1 MDIQLILGPNGSGKS
16 LYAENLAVQSGK
28 PLIYLA
34 TMIPQNQENYQ
45 RIEKHRLQRKGKGF
59 TTIETPWNIHEIP
72 IEKEAVVLLEDASNL
87 MGTGIFVHGTD
98 ESEVLRQILSLAEKC
113 RKLIIVSISGL
124 DENQYDGETASFI
137 HQLNTLNSDLASLAS
152 FVHQM
157 SEQSV

>member
-1 MDIQLILGPNGSGKS
+1 MDIQLILGSNGSGKS
-16 LYAENLAVQSGK
+16 LYAEDLAVQSGK

-59 TTIETPWNIHEIP
+59 TTIEVPWNIHEIP
-72 IEKEAVVLLEDASNL
+72 VEKDAVVLLEDASNL
-87 MGTGIFVHGTD
+87 MGTGIFVHGAE
-98 ESEVLRQILSLAEKC
+98 ESEVLRQILSLGEKC

-137 HQLNTLNSDLASLAS
+137 HQLNTLNYDLASYAN
-152 FVHQM
+152 FIHQM
-157 SEQSV
+157 SEPPA